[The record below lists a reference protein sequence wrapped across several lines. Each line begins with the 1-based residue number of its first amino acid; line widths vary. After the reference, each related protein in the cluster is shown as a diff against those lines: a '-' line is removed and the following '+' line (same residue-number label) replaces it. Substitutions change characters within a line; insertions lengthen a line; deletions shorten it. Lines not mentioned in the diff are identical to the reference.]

1 CTSLKA
7 FVELAFI
14 LPYYFIQSNGE
25 FKKIGYFSSEYE
37 MIIFN
42 LSVLADYGVLFFS
55 LLLAVNRYVV
65 ISSFTVNR

>member
-14 LPYYFIQSNGE
+14 LPYYFMRSGGTSKT
-25 FKKIGYFSSEYE
+25 FGYFSTEYE
-37 MIIFN
+37 LFIFN

-55 LLLAVNRYVV
+55 VLLAINRFLVAN
-65 ISSFTVNR
+65 S